1 MLLSFRIGFFVRK
14 SDLFDLP
21 SPKLSILILFAE
33 WDVPEFNFQSI
44 LQRFG
49 LIVFRRYE
57 NFILYLFSSKG

>member
-33 WDVPEFNFQSI
+33 WEVPEFNFQSI
-44 LQRFG
+44 LQGFG
-49 LIVFRRYE
+49 LIYST
-57 NFILYLFSSKG
+57 FSPLKVKTPFN